1 MYAVTVKQQ
10 AKWEQTYH
18 VCLHALEK
26 YEKVESINTLNDYTI
41 TGKKWTDKKTCSVC
55 FVNMIKFQ
63 GNKFKIVQKKF

>member
-26 YEKVESINTLNDYTI
+26 YEKVESINTLNDYKV
-41 TGKKWTDKKTCSVC
+41 TGKKWADKE
-55 FVNMIKFQ
+55 NMFCVKL
-63 GNKFKIVQKKF
+63 KRD